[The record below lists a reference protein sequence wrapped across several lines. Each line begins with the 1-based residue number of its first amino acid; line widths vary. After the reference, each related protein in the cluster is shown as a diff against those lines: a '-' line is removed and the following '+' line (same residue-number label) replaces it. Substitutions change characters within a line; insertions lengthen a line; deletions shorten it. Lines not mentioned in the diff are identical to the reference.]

1 MASANFSKAP
11 PVFKKGDDYDKF
23 KKKLEIWQMFTA
35 LEKKKQGPALV
46 LSLDED
52 TQDSVLEL
60 EQAKIGGETGVAEI
74 LKVLD
79 RLYLKDKTL

>member
-1 MASANFSKAP
+1 
-11 PVFKKGDDYDKF
+11 
-23 KKKLEIWQMFTA
+23 MFTA

-60 EQAKIGGETGVAEI
+60 EQDKIGSETGVAEI

-79 RLYLKDKTL
+79 RL